1 MKLILNIFWFSLF
14 FFIINIVAEA
24 QSVTK
29 TSTFTL
35 KQCIIYAIEHNT
47 DVQKAKLELDKSKY
61 QTREI
66 FTGGFIPQYNGSV
79 RFDDYL
85 DLATQLIPGEIFN
98 QPGTTIPVKF
108 GTKYNVTAGIEG
120 TQLIFNGP
128 LILNYK
134 ISKKAQQ
141 LNELNI
147 VKTQEEI
154 IYEVAKTYYNIQII
168 NKQKDVTEANIIN
181 IDTLI
186 KIARLQYKNGIINK
200 IDLDRLAVNLVN
212 LQTQL
217 ENIQLS
223 KEQLTGLLKYYMGIP
238 FGQQLIPADTIPENT
253 MLINADSKDPGNSI
267 ELQLL
272 EKQKE
277 VSLLNVRQS
286 KADYLPTLT
295 FYQNYYYQA
304 QRGKIDF
311 FDRDKKWYPV
321 SIIGLN
327 LTIPLLSGFLTN
339 KKVKQ
344 AKIQHMQLSLTE
356 QNTKSYL
363 AMQNDNIIKK
373 IKVNIKAIETQR
385 KNMQLAEEVYRI
397 TQQQYQKG
405 ITLLSDLLNA
415 ETSLREAQ
423 TNYLNALVQL
433 KLAELNHLRNN
444 GNILTLLK

>member
-1 MKLILNIFWFSLF
+1 MKLILNIFWLFLF

-29 TSTFTL
+29 TNTFTL
-35 KQCIIYAIEHNT
+35 KQCIEYAIEHNT

-85 DLATQLIPGEIFN
+85 DRATQLIPGEIFN

-120 TQLIFNGP
+120 NQIIFNQP

-147 VKTQEEI
+147 EKTQEDV
-154 IYEVAKTYYNIQII
+154 IYEVAQTYYNIQII
-168 NKQKDVTEANIIN
+168 NKQKDVTEANITN
-181 IDTLI
+181 IDTLV
-186 KIARLQYKNGIINK
+186 KIASLQYKNGIIK
-200 IDLDRLAVNLVN
+200 KVDVDHLTVNRGN

-223 KEQLTGLLKYYMGIP
+223 KDQLTGLLKYYMGMP
-238 FGQQLIPADTIPENT
+238 FEQTLIPADTIPENT
-253 MLINADSKDPGNSI
+253 ILINPNNKDSQNII
-267 ELQLL
+267 ELKLL

-277 VSLLNVRQS
+277 VSLLNIRQN
-286 KADYLPTLT
+286 KANYLPTLT
-295 FYQNYYYQA
+295 LFESYYYQA
-304 QRGKIDF
+304 QREKVDF

-321 SIIGLN
+321 SVIGLN
-327 LTIPLLSGFLTN
+327 LSIPLLSGFQTN
-339 KKVKQ
+339 TKVKQ

-356 QNTKSYL
+356 QNTKNYL

-385 KNMQLAEEVYRI
+385 KNMQLAEDVYQI

-405 ITLLSDLLNA
+405 ITPLSDLLNA

-423 TNYLNALVQL
+423 TNYLNTVVQL
-433 KLAELNHLRNN
+433 KLAELDFLKNN
-444 GNILTLLK
+444 GNILTLIK